1 MSNRIQSEHKDGLIG
16 GNKMRS
22 KREQL
27 IRAVVFV
34 STVSSILIANLTLG
48 YYIGGLLD
56 EYLFNFPWGR
66 IIGIVLGMGTAVW
79 SVIRTLKN
87 DFLKIKGKEDKLRV
101 YTTRCDTLFGV
112 TYMVVSPEHPI
123 LEKYKNEISNF
134 DADIFTEI
142 TGIEEVRD
150 MAEDAGLRSGVKEKK
165 K

>member
-87 DFLKIKGKEDKLRV
+87 DFLKIKGKEDK
-101 YTTRCDTLFGV
+101 
-112 TYMVVSPEHPI
+112 
-123 LEKYKNEISNF
+123 
-134 DADIFTEI
+134 
-142 TGIEEVRD
+142 
-150 MAEDAGLRSGVKEKK
+150 
-165 K
+165 